1 MPTLAGNRGRMQA
14 TDSTAVFG
22 SRGAHPV
29 LRAGFRQAGCVQ
41 GITNIIKATGIV
53 DGQVGRPPRIDFAE
67 FYMHFGNI
75 APLVD
80 VLAFSPGAYFRL
92 SVNAKPTSVR
102 ARRSDLGLALPA
114 RPAWAPSQRS
124 HVMRCIGI
132 EKPADHALI
141 LRVMLLGFTLEE
153 LDAALAQCDRNFDS
167 LFAKNEVLRS
177 REEVRNDLQSS
188 EGYVR
193 VSDSRAHRFV
203 CPFANSRHQVSGS
216 RLRGT

>member
-29 LRAGFRQAGCVQ
+29 LRAGFRQAGCAQ

-80 VLAFSPGAYFRL
+80 VLDFFTGCLFSSLGERKANQRAGTALRPWSDAPRASGLGAE
-92 SVNAKPTSVR
+92 SEVAC
-102 ARRSDLGLALPA
+102 DALHRHREA
-114 RPAWAPSQRS
+114 GGS
-124 HVMRCIGI
+124 C
-132 EKPADHALI
+132 ADTAC
-141 LRVMLLGFTLEE
+141 
-153 LDAALAQCDRNFDS
+153 DA
-167 LFAKNEVLRS
+167 
-177 REEVRNDLQSS
+177 
-188 EGYVR
+188 
-193 VSDSRAHRFV
+193 
-203 CPFANSRHQVSGS
+203 S
-216 RLRGT
+216 RLHA